1 MASITGCAL
10 DATAF
15 AANAVA
21 TGVASP
27 SAPDTDSDNVIFND
41 AFLSGAQKVDVSR
54 FSKGTP
60 LDPGRHFVDIYLNN
74 NHVKSADVLFV
85 RVEGQDT
92 PQACFPKKM
101 LVSLGLEL
109 G

>member
-74 NHVKSADVLFV
+74 NHVKSTKWRPGSSGV
-85 RVEGQDT
+85 
-92 PQACFPKKM
+92 P
-101 LVSLGLEL
+101 LEKRETSTFCAPDRKA
-109 G
+109 